1 MPVPR
6 RRLPIRKEDTSD
18 EVSNRAAS
26 GDISTPNQ
34 PWTRKQRRSGFLDA
48 SDKARIEWFKRNP
61 DKLKGRFVNAGG
73 LIGHVV
79 GIGKVGKTNMTG
91 LKIKDVHGKIDVADV
106 GDLKSVDYDPEADA
120 EAGVPMTEVE
130 SKEASA
136 RPAMRKAGYSG
147 GDLREHLEILSDH
160 IFLGGLTWEKVL
172 RIADAVGF
180 PTDTLDSIKGGQWYS
195 AEWDGSRMT
204 IRDMDSKAKAS
215 SAVENPD
222 AVNSLS
228 NRRATKKARLVTTDI
243 KGTDFDARARIM
255 VNKRVVKSKSFTGRF
270 AKASARA
277 WADAEVK
284 KLG

>member
-106 GDLKSVDYDPEADA
+106 GALKSVDYDPQADA

-130 SKEASA
+130 SKEAST
-136 RPAMRKAGYSG
+136 RPTMRKAGIISS
-147 GDLREHLEILSDH
+147 EV
-160 IFLGGLTWEKVL
+160 LGT
-172 RIADAVGF
+172 
-180 PTDTLDSIKGGQWYS
+180 P
-195 AEWDGSRMT
+195 
-204 IRDMDSKAKAS
+204 
-215 SAVENPD
+215 
-222 AVNSLS
+222 
-228 NRRATKKARLVTTDI
+228 
-243 KGTDFDARARIM
+243 FDARARIT
-255 VNKRVVKSKSFTGRF
+255 VNGRLVKSKSFTGRF